1 VTRGKSKGV
10 SEVQDRRQ
18 DGVLERLLA
27 LHDELDRLDKKES
40 YTGLSL
46 IIILVAAVLIA
57 VGMSHGGVYMEVNG
71 LLLGFGG
78 LVIGAKEISKRRRMR
93 WLGKRIDGM
102 ETSLEEGPARVEISD
117 AENRMERRLP

>member
-1 VTRGKSKGV
+1 MTRGDSKGMW
-10 SEVQDRRQ
+10 EVRERTEE
-18 DGVLERLLA
+18 GVVERLLA
-27 LHDELDRLDKKES
+27 LHDELDQLDKKES

-46 IIILVAAVLIA
+46 IIILVAAVLMV
-57 VGMSHGGVYMEVNG
+57 VGMGHGGVYLEVNG

-102 ETSLEEGPARVEISD
+102 EASLEEGPRRVEISD
-117 AENRMERRLP
+117 RADGMERRLP